1 MLSPE
6 PAIPKNQTGGSTQVC
21 YNRVSSKL
29 LLTPSGHTGS
39 IRLPHVISVALTR
52 EDLES
57 GMHYLPPAVGS
68 RLLRSEFRFVVQLV
82 QPADQTAAIRRGY
95 GDHSPSPTVPRSAPR
110 PRRRARFQAF
120 SPRGRGKLRLGA
132 ETPVLGHPRA
142 STGHPEWVGLRATG
156 HLGRGIGAWP
166 CPALSSWPTGQ
177 NARPRKN
184 AEGRGLP
191 DPWTS
196 ARGPRAACGG
206 DGRCR

>member
-39 IRLPHVISVALTR
+39 IRLPHAISVALMR

-95 GDHSPSPTVPRSAPR
+95 GDHSPSPTFPGQPHDPGGELVFRRFRPGDEGNCVSGPKTPFTAIHAPPRAILSGSASGR
-110 PRRRARFQAF
+110 TATGDGNQGLARLSAF
-120 SPRGRGKLRLGA
+120 SSGVGEGIHESVVQSDGEFLR
-132 ETPVLGHPRA
+132 
-142 STGHPEWVGLRATG
+142 VGVSDR
-156 HLGRGIGAWP
+156 
-166 CPALSSWPTGQ
+166 Q
-177 NARPRKN
+177 
-184 AEGRGLP
+184 
-191 DPWTS
+191 
-196 ARGPRAACGG
+196 
-206 DGRCR
+206 